1 MSQSSDFDP
10 ALHIERTEDDSEPVK
25 PAARKEAEGDIDK
38 PAGREED
45 TDIDKPAGRLEH
57 P

>member
-10 ALHIERTEDDSEPVK
+10 ALHVEQTENDSEAVK

-45 TDIDKPAGRLEH
+45 TDIDKPAGRLEQL
-57 P
+57 